1 MTRKP
6 LSFSIDSKDIKFAL
20 FEVFNAHELL
30 VYEKF
35 NHLDRDGLERIL
47 KEAER
52 MAVEVISPL
61 NRVSDQKHPR
71 YENGK
76 VIMPEEF
83 HPAFRKFCDAGWL
96 SSGLEKEARGMS
108 LPQGIG
114 VALGEFFNG
123 ACGGFST
130 FASLT
135 AGALHLIESFGSD
148 EMKKLLMEK
157 MATGIFAGTMCLTE
171 PEAGSYLADITTRA
185 SRSGGTFKIKGTK
198 IFIGTGE
205 HDLSENIIH
214 CVLARIEGAPA
225 GYGGISLFAVPKYR
239 VNNDGSVGDSNDVHC
254 SGIEDK
260 MGWEGAPTAVLHF
273 GDNDACVGWL
283 LGKEGQGLAQMF
295 QMMNEARLGTA
306 IQGVGQAAAAYQKAL
321 SFAKGRVQGISYKRK
336 KGDPPVQVPIINHPD
351 IRRNLLFMKSV
362 VEGCR
367 RLIYQTA
374 HYIDLSK
381 LHKEEK
387 ERERYGDLVE
397 ILIPICKAYATDMGF
412 RVAETAIQS
421 MGGYGY
427 VKDFGVEKYLRD
439 LKVACIYEGTNGIL
453 AITLQRR
460 GLTLKGGRLFQRLV
474 AEMDAFIEA
483 NRKHKV
489 LGQMVRKLDKAK
501 KKMEAAAASFAGKD
515 EEDPGLL
522 LSVAKPFLDLCGHVL
537 CTWVLLRAAVVAAS
551 KLSSSD
557 SNVVSDRDR
566 DFYQGKIHTA
576 RFAVSNLLPQ
586 VEAMAE
592 TIASWDRSLL
602 DIGEESF

>member
-1 MTRKP
+1 
-6 LSFSIDSKDIKFAL
+6 
-20 FEVFNAHELL
+20 
-30 VYEKF
+30 
-35 NHLDRDGLERIL
+35 
-47 KEAER
+47 
-52 MAVEVISPL
+52 
-61 NRVSDQKHPR
+61 
-71 YENGK
+71 
-76 VIMPEEF
+76 
-83 HPAFRKFCDAGWL
+83 
-96 SSGLEKEARGMS
+96 
-108 LPQGIG
+108 
-114 VALGEFFNG
+114 
-123 ACGGFST
+123 
-130 FASLT
+130 
-135 AGALHLIESFGSD
+135 
-148 EMKKLLMEK
+148 MEK
-157 MATGIFAGTMCLTE
+157 MAKGIFAGTMCLTE

-273 GDNDACVGWL
+273 GDNDACEGWL

-295 QMMNEARLGTA
+295 QMMNEARLSTA

-336 KGDPPVQVPIINHPD
+336 KGDPPVQVPIIDHPD
-351 IRRNLLFMKSV
+351 IRRNLLFMKTV

-381 LHKEEK
+381 LHKDEK
-387 ERERYGDLVE
+387 ERERYGDMVE

-460 GLTLKGGRLFQRLV
+460 GLTLKGGKLFQSLV
-474 AEMDAFIEA
+474 AEMDVFIEA
-483 NRKHKV
+483 NRRHTV
-489 LGQMVRKLDKAK
+489 LGQMVGKLDKAK
-501 KKMEAAAASFAGKD
+501 KKMVAAAASFAGKD
-515 EEDPGLL
+515 KEDPGLL

-566 DFYQGKIHTA
+566 DFHQGKIHTA